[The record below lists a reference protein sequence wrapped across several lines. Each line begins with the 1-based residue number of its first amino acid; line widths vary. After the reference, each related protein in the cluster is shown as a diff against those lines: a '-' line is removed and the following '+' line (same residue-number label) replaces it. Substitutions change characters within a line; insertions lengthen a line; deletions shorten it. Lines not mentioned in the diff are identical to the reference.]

1 MWHTNYILNHFNN
14 LIKYVMELAG
24 KIWRFKIANC
34 FVKRYTSQETVHFTQ
49 LYQYFTFNLFQL
61 YESKNSL
68 TQINGN
74 ICTTGADLLVCLFA
88 LLTSNSKTN
97 FNQFCRLGG
106 SSVRHLSYPGHGPV
120 TTVSWSPSGQLL
132 VSGSPADSNLMVGFT
147 VFIYLHVSQWLWR
160 GRGW

>member
-1 MWHTNYILNHFNN
+1 M
-14 LIKYVMELAG
+14 
-24 KIWRFKIANC
+24 
-34 FVKRYTSQETVHFTQ
+34 
-49 LYQYFTFNLFQL
+49 
-61 YESKNSL
+61 
-68 TQINGN
+68 
-74 ICTTGADLLVCLFA
+74 TGADLLVCLFA

-147 VFIYLHVSQWLWR
+147 VFLYLSQWLWR
-160 GRGW
+160 GLLAWQIDNRGNDSCRFDGIDSNRQHFLPTLNSPPEVKIREITIHEPSSFLKHGHKLQSIRSNRVKSTTFSTHPQSSDQL